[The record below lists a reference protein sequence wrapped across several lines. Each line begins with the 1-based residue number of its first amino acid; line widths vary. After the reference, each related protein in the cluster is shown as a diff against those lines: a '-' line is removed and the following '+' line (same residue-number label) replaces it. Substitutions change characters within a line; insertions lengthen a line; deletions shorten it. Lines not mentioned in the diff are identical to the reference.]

1 MSNGFNSNIEAL
13 LGKLENFVT
22 TKTVVGE
29 AIHLD
34 GVILLPLVEVTFGS
48 AAGAMD
54 SGKDL
59 EKSEYGAGGVGGR
72 IVPSAVIVINNGNVQ
87 LVNVKNQDS
96 LNKLIDLF
104 PGILAKFNIGKKP
117 ENKNDLNSEDINSS
131 WV

>member
-1 MSNGFNSNIEAL
+1 MANNFNSNIEAL

-34 GVILLPLVEVTFGS
+34 GVILLPLVEVTFG
-48 AAGAMD
+48 AGAGASD
-54 SGKDL
+54 EGKDS
-59 EKSEYGAGGVGGR
+59 EKSEVGGGGVMGR
-72 IVPSAVIVINNGNVQ
+72 ITPSAVIVISNGSVQ

-104 PGILAKFNIGKKP
+104 PGILSKFNIGGKKGEGKDGFKP
-117 ENKNDLNSEDINSS
+117 EDIS
-131 WV
+131 WS

>member
-1 MSNGFNSNIEAL
+1 MANGFNSNIEAL

-34 GVILLPLVEVTFGS
+34 GVILLPLVEVSFGA
-48 AAGAMD
+48 AAGAKD
-54 SGKDL
+54 SSKVNDNQ
-59 EKSEYGAGGVGGR
+59 EAGAGGVGGR
-72 IVPSAVIVINNGNVQ
+72 ITPSAVIVITKGNVQ

-104 PGILAKFNIGKKP
+104 PGVLSKFNIGKK
-117 ENKNDLNSEDINSS
+117 SEDKDDDLKSGDEG

>member
-1 MSNGFNSNIEAL
+1 MANNFNSNIEAL

-34 GVILLPLVEVTFGS
+34 GVILLPLVEVSFGA
-48 AAGAMD
+48 AAGALD
-54 SGKDL
+54 SDKEKDKN
-59 EKSEYGAGGVGGR
+59 EVGGGGVGGR
-72 IVPSAVIVINNGNVQ
+72 ITPSAVIVVSGGSVQ

-104 PGILAKFNIGKKP
+104 PGILSKFNIGKSDTKSEA
-117 ENKNDLNSEDINSS
+117 ENLSGI
-131 WV
+131 

>member
-1 MSNGFNSNIEAL
+1 MANSFNSNIEAL

-34 GVILLPLVEVTFGS
+34 GVILLPLVEVTFGA
-48 AAGAMD
+48 AAGAKD
-54 SGKDL
+54 SGKVN
-59 EKSEYGAGGVGGR
+59 ENHESGGGGVGGR
-72 IVPSAVIVINNGNVQ
+72 ITPSAVIVISGGNVQ

-104 PGILAKFNIGKKP
+104 PGILSKFNVGKKSD
-117 ENKNDLNSEDINSS
+117 EKDEKSEDLG

>member
-1 MSNGFNSNIEAL
+1 MANSFNSNIEAL

-34 GVILLPLVEVTFGS
+34 GVILLPLVEVTFG
-48 AAGAMD
+48 AGAGAMD
-54 SGKDL
+54 S
-59 EKSEYGAGGVGGR
+59 EKEESKHESSGGGGVGGR
-72 IVPSAVIVINNGNVQ
+72 ITPSAVIVISGGNVQ

-104 PGILAKFNIGKKP
+104 PGILSKFNLGKK
-117 ENKNDLNSEDINSS
+117 SEDKDGFKPDTTS
-131 WV
+131 WE

>member
-1 MSNGFNSNIEAL
+1 MANSFNSNIEAL

-34 GVILLPLVEVTFGS
+34 GIILLPLVEVTFGA
-48 AAGAMD
+48 AAGAKD
-54 SGKDL
+54 SGKVN
-59 EKSEYGAGGVGGR
+59 ENHEAGAGGVGGR
-72 IVPSAVIVINNGNVQ
+72 IIPSAVIVISDGNVQ

-104 PGILAKFNIGKKP
+104 PGILSKFNVGKKSEGKDDSKP
-117 ENKNDLNSEDINSS
+117 EDIS

>member
-1 MSNGFNSNIEAL
+1 MANSFNSNIEAL

-34 GVILLPLVEVTFGS
+34 GVILLPLVEVTFGA
-48 AAGAMD
+48 AAGAKD
-54 SGKDL
+54 SGK
-59 EKSEYGAGGVGGR
+59 ENENHESGGGGVGGR
-72 IVPSAVIVINNGNVQ
+72 ITPSAVIVITGGNVQ

-104 PGILAKFNIGKKP
+104 PGILSKFNVGKKCDDKDDP
-117 ENKNDLNSEDINSS
+117 KPEDIK